1 MIMTFLRQ
9 EYFYFLTNVL
19 NQNHDCIN
27 QVINLTYQDLSDP
40 IQVYYVTTN
49 ENKSYLT

>member
-9 EYFYFLTNVL
+9 EYFYFLTNAS

-27 QVINLTYQDLSDP
+27 WVINLTYWDLSDT
-40 IQVYYVTTN
+40 IQVYYATTN